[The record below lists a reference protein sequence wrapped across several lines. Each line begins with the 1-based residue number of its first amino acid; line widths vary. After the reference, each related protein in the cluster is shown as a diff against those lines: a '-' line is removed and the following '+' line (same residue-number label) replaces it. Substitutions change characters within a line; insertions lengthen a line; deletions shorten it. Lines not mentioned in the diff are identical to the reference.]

1 MKCHTII
8 IYPPTRSHEQ
18 HGSGFCQRPRCPSSR
33 KFHSSWGS
41 PWGGWLPVTQERPRN
56 DQGMTGGPS
65 FWWKFLV
72 LCLSVGWS
80 CHDLIWFDMFCF
92 WLLCEFLSMLFGWFI
107 CLLIILYTNFRWF
120 ILIYLCLMMAWWS
133 WLVKSI
139 LVYSV
144 PYVWNDCHGK
154 SCFFQSYPILIH
166 VLVYD
171 EVLIEVCFEMGGTL
185 KRWVSFAGKFRKPP
199 FRPFGILI

>member
-18 HGSGFCQRPRCPSSR
+18 HGSCFCQRPRCPSSR
-33 KFHSSWGS
+33 KFHSSIGS
-41 PWGGWLPVTQERPRN
+41 PWGGWDDFQWHRN

-80 CHDLIWFDMFCF
+80 CHDLICVDMFLIWFDMFFF
-92 WLLCEFLSMLFGWFI
+92 WLLCEFCSMLFGWFV

-120 ILIYLCLMMAWWS
+120 ILIYFCLMMAWWS

-139 LVYSV
+139 LVYSI
-144 PYVWNDCHGK
+144 PYVWNDEMFDCHEK
-154 SCFFQSYPILIH
+154 SCLFSSHIPCWSMF
-166 VLVYD
+166 
-171 EVLIEVCFEMGGTL
+171 
-185 KRWVSFAGKFRKPP
+185 
-199 FRPFGILI
+199 